1 LYEEETKALHLK
13 FDLTISCS
21 SKYDEKSKGK
31 KLESINPFSC
41 KTQTLKKNETKFE
54 GSCFGRVIF
63 CIKEHTVCL

>member
-13 FDLTISCS
+13 FELTISCS

-41 KTQTLKKNETKFE
+41 KTQTLKK
-54 GSCFGRVIF
+54 
-63 CIKEHTVCL
+63 